1 MDIVH
6 KVGKEIILDIK
17 YEQDWSTLRYPTDAL
32 KNLYNEQIW
41 RGECCIHFP
50 RFPNMK
56 HLSQQIDSTW
66 HFKCPDD
73 TNS

>member
-32 KNLYNEQIW
+32 KNLY
-41 RGECCIHFP
+41 GKMDHFW
-50 RFPNMK
+50 K
-56 HLSQQIDSTW
+56 IL
-66 HFKCPDD
+66 K
-73 TNS
+73 